1 MKYRRKYMK
10 HLLVIHTGG
19 TISMSQD
26 QSNKVVT
33 NDINPISM
41 HQDVINQYAQI
52 DELNPFNV
60 PSPHMTIKHVKQ
72 LKDIILEA
80 VTNKYY
86 DGFVIT
92 HGTDTLEETAFLLDL
107 ILGIEQPVVITGA
120 MRSSNEIGSD
130 GLYNYISAI
139 RVASDE
145 KARHKGVMVVFN
157 DEIHT
162 ARNVTKTHTSNTNTF
177 QSPNHGPLGVLTK
190 DRVQFHHMPYR
201 QQALENVNEKLNVP
215 LVKAYMGM
223 PGDIFSFYSREGI
236 DGMVIEAL
244 GQGNIPPSALEGI
257 QQLVS
262 LNIPI
267 LVKAYMGMPG
277 DIFSFYSREGID
289 GMVIEA
295 LGQGN
300 IPPSALEGIQQLV
313 SLNIPIVLVSR
324 SFNGIVSPTYA
335 YDGGGYQLAQQ
346 GFIFSNGLNGPKAR
360 LKLLVALSN
369 NLDKAEIKSYF
380 EL

>member
-1 MKYRRKYMK
+1 MK

-19 TISMSQD
+19 TISMSQE

-60 PSPHMTIKHVKQ
+60 PSPHMTIQHVKQ

-80 VTNKYY
+80 VSNKYY

-201 QQALENVNEKLNVP
+201 QQALENVNDKLNVP

-244 GQGNIPPSALEGI
+244 GQGNIPPSAL
-257 QQLVS
+257 
-262 LNIPI
+262 
-267 LVKAYMGMPG
+267 
-277 DIFSFYSREGID
+277 D
-289 GMVIEA
+289 
-295 LGQGN
+295 
-300 IPPSALEGIQQLV
+300 GIQQLV

>member
-1 MKYRRKYMK
+1 MK

-33 NDINPISM
+33 NDTNPISM

-60 PSPHMTIKHVKQ
+60 PSPHMTIQHVKQ

-120 MRSSNEIGSD
+120 MRSSDEIGSD

-201 QQALENVNEKLNVP
+201 QQALENVNDKLNVP
-215 LVKAYMGM
+215 
-223 PGDIFSFYSREGI
+223 
-236 DGMVIEAL
+236 
-244 GQGNIPPSALEGI
+244 
-257 QQLVS
+257 
-262 LNIPI
+262 

>member
-1 MKYRRKYMK
+1 MK

-60 PSPHMTIKHVKQ
+60 PSPHMTIQHVKQ

-267 LVKAYMGMPG
+267 
-277 DIFSFYSREGID
+277 
-289 GMVIEA
+289 
-295 LGQGN
+295 
-300 IPPSALEGIQQLV
+300 
-313 SLNIPIVLVSR
+313 VLVSR

-369 NLDKAEIKSYF
+369 NLDKAEIKAYF

>member
-1 MKYRRKYMK
+1 MK

-33 NDINPISM
+33 NDINPISL

-60 PSPHMTIKHVKQ
+60 PSPHMTIQHVKQ

-244 GQGNIPPSALEGI
+244 GQGN
-257 QQLVS
+257 
-262 LNIPI
+262 
-267 LVKAYMGMPG
+267 M
-277 DIFSFYSREGID
+277 
-289 GMVIEA
+289 
-295 LGQGN
+295 
-300 IPPSALEGIQQLV
+300 PPSALEGIQQLV

-335 YDGGGYQLAQQ
+335 YDGGGYQLEQQ

>member
-1 MKYRRKYMK
+1 MK

-60 PSPHMTIKHVKQ
+60 PSPHMTIQHVKQ

-201 QQALENVNEKLNVP
+201 QQALENVNDKLNVP
-215 LVKAYMGM
+215 
-223 PGDIFSFYSREGI
+223 
-236 DGMVIEAL
+236 
-244 GQGNIPPSALEGI
+244 
-257 QQLVS
+257 
-262 LNIPI
+262 

-324 SFNGIVSPTYA
+324 SFNGIVSPNYA

>member
-1 MKYRRKYMK
+1 MK

-60 PSPHMTIKHVKQ
+60 PSPHMTIQHVKQ

-80 VTNKYY
+80 VSNKYY

-236 DGMVIEAL
+236 DGV
-244 GQGNIPPSALEGI
+244 
-257 QQLVS
+257 
-262 LNIPI
+262 
-267 LVKAYMGMPG
+267 
-277 DIFSFYSREGID
+277 
-289 GMVIEA
+289 VIEA

>member
-1 MKYRRKYMK
+1 MK

-60 PSPHMTIKHVKQ
+60 PSPHMTIQHVKQ

-201 QQALENVNEKLNVP
+201 QQALENVNDKLNVP
-215 LVKAYMGM
+215 
-223 PGDIFSFYSREGI
+223 
-236 DGMVIEAL
+236 
-244 GQGNIPPSALEGI
+244 
-257 QQLVS
+257 
-262 LNIPI
+262 

-346 GFIFSNGLNGPKAR
+346 GFIFSNGLNGPKVR

>member
-1 MKYRRKYMK
+1 MK

-19 TISMSQD
+19 TISMSQN

-33 NDINPISM
+33 NDINPISL

-60 PSPHMTIKHVKQ
+60 PSPHMTIQHVKQ

-267 LVKAYMGMPG
+267 
-277 DIFSFYSREGID
+277 
-289 GMVIEA
+289 
-295 LGQGN
+295 
-300 IPPSALEGIQQLV
+300 
-313 SLNIPIVLVSR
+313 VLVSR

-369 NLDKAEIKSYF
+369 NLDKAEIKAYF
-380 EL
+380 E

>member
-1 MKYRRKYMK
+1 MK

-33 NDINPISM
+33 NDINPISL

-60 PSPHMTIKHVKQ
+60 PSPHMTIQHVKQ

-201 QQALENVNEKLNVP
+201 QQALENVNEKLNV
-215 LVKAYMGM
+215 
-223 PGDIFSFYSREGI
+223 
-236 DGMVIEAL
+236 
-244 GQGNIPPSALEGI
+244 Q
-257 QQLVS
+257 
-262 LNIPI
+262 

>member
-1 MKYRRKYMK
+1 MK

-33 NDINPISM
+33 NDINPISL

-60 PSPHMTIKHVKQ
+60 PSPHMTIQHVKQ

-201 QQALENVNEKLNVP
+201 QQSLENVNEKLNVP
-215 LVKAYMGM
+215 LVKAYMG
-223 PGDIFSFYSREGI
+223 
-236 DGMVIEAL
+236 L
-244 GQGNIPPSALEGI
+244 
-257 QQLVS
+257 
-262 LNIPI
+262 
-267 LVKAYMGMPG
+267 PG

>member
-1 MKYRRKYMK
+1 MK

-33 NDINPISM
+33 NDINPISL

-60 PSPHMTIKHVKQ
+60 PSPHMTIQHVKQ

-215 LVKAYMGM
+215 LVKAYMGL
-223 PGDIFSFYSREGI
+223 P
-236 DGMVIEAL
+236 A
-244 GQGNIPPSALEGI
+244 
-257 QQLVS
+257 
-262 LNIPI
+262 
-267 LVKAYMGMPG
+267 

>member
-1 MKYRRKYMK
+1 MK

-33 NDINPISM
+33 NDINPISL

-60 PSPHMTIKHVKQ
+60 PSPHMTIQHVKQ

-190 DRVQFHHMPYR
+190 DRVQFYHMPYR

-244 GQGNIPPSALEGI
+244 GQGN
-257 QQLVS
+257 
-262 LNIPI
+262 
-267 LVKAYMGMPG
+267 M
-277 DIFSFYSREGID
+277 
-289 GMVIEA
+289 
-295 LGQGN
+295 
-300 IPPSALEGIQQLV
+300 PPSALEGIQQLV

>member
-1 MKYRRKYMK
+1 MK

-60 PSPHMTIKHVKQ
+60 PSPHMTIQHVKQ

-162 ARNVTKTHTSNTNTF
+162 ARIVTKTHTSNTNTF

-201 QQALENVNEKLNVP
+201 QQALENVNDKLNVP
-215 LVKAYMGM
+215 
-223 PGDIFSFYSREGI
+223 
-236 DGMVIEAL
+236 
-244 GQGNIPPSALEGI
+244 
-257 QQLVS
+257 
-262 LNIPI
+262 

>member
-1 MKYRRKYMK
+1 MK

-33 NDINPISM
+33 NDTNPISM

-60 PSPHMTIKHVKQ
+60 PSPHMTIQHVKQ

-177 QSPNHGPLGVLTK
+177 QSPNYGPLGVLTK

-201 QQALENVNEKLNVP
+201 QQALENVNDKLNVP
-215 LVKAYMGM
+215 
-223 PGDIFSFYSREGI
+223 
-236 DGMVIEAL
+236 
-244 GQGNIPPSALEGI
+244 
-257 QQLVS
+257 
-262 LNIPI
+262 

>member
-1 MKYRRKYMK
+1 MK

-60 PSPHMTIKHVKQ
+60 PSPHMTIQHVKQ

-201 QQALENVNEKLNVP
+201 QQALENVNDKLNVP
-215 LVKAYMGM
+215 
-223 PGDIFSFYSREGI
+223 
-236 DGMVIEAL
+236 
-244 GQGNIPPSALEGI
+244 
-257 QQLVS
+257 
-262 LNIPI
+262 

-346 GFIFSNGLNGPKAR
+346 GFIFFNGLNGPKAR

>member
-1 MKYRRKYMK
+1 MK

-33 NDINPISM
+33 NDTNPISM

-60 PSPHMTIKHVKQ
+60 PSPHMTIQHVKQ

-145 KARHKGVMVVFN
+145 KARHKGVIVVFN

-201 QQALENVNEKLNVP
+201 QQALENVNDKLNVP
-215 LVKAYMGM
+215 
-223 PGDIFSFYSREGI
+223 
-236 DGMVIEAL
+236 
-244 GQGNIPPSALEGI
+244 
-257 QQLVS
+257 
-262 LNIPI
+262 

>member
-1 MKYRRKYMK
+1 MK

-33 NDINPISM
+33 NDINPISL

-60 PSPHMTIKHVKQ
+60 PSPHMTIQHVKQ

-107 ILGIEQPVVITGA
+107 LLGIEQPVVITGA

-244 GQGNIPPSALEGI
+244 GQGN
-257 QQLVS
+257 
-262 LNIPI
+262 
-267 LVKAYMGMPG
+267 M
-277 DIFSFYSREGID
+277 
-289 GMVIEA
+289 
-295 LGQGN
+295 
-300 IPPSALEGIQQLV
+300 PPSALEGIQQLV

>member
-1 MKYRRKYMK
+1 MK

-33 NDINPISM
+33 NDINPISL

-60 PSPHMTIKHVKQ
+60 PSPHMTIQHVKQ

-244 GQGNIPPSALEGI
+244 GQGNMPPSALEGI
-257 QQLVS
+257 QQL
-262 LNIPI
+262 
-267 LVKAYMGMPG
+267 A
-277 DIFSFYSREGID
+277 
-289 GMVIEA
+289 
-295 LGQGN
+295 
-300 IPPSALEGIQQLV
+300 

>member
-1 MKYRRKYMK
+1 MK

-52 DELNPFNV
+52 DELNPFNL
-60 PSPHMTIKHVKQ
+60 PSPHMTIQHVKQ
-72 LKDIILEA
+72 LKDIILEV

-145 KARHKGVMVVFN
+145 KARHKGVIVVFN

-201 QQALENVNEKLNVP
+201 QQALETVNEKLNVP
-215 LVKAYMGM
+215 
-223 PGDIFSFYSREGI
+223 
-236 DGMVIEAL
+236 
-244 GQGNIPPSALEGI
+244 
-257 QQLVS
+257 
-262 LNIPI
+262 

-369 NLDKAEIKSYF
+369 NLDKTEIKSYF

>member
-1 MKYRRKYMK
+1 MK

-33 NDINPISM
+33 NDINPISL

-60 PSPHMTIKHVKQ
+60 PSPHMTIQHVKQ

-201 QQALENVNEKLNVP
+201 QQALGNVNEKLNVP
-215 LVKAYMGM
+215 
-223 PGDIFSFYSREGI
+223 
-236 DGMVIEAL
+236 
-244 GQGNIPPSALEGI
+244 
-257 QQLVS
+257 
-262 LNIPI
+262 

>member
-1 MKYRRKYMK
+1 MK

-60 PSPHMTIKHVKQ
+60 PSPHMTIQHVKQ

-130 GLYNYISAI
+130 GLYNYMSAI

-201 QQALENVNEKLNVP
+201 QQALENVNDKLNVP
-215 LVKAYMGM
+215 
-223 PGDIFSFYSREGI
+223 
-236 DGMVIEAL
+236 
-244 GQGNIPPSALEGI
+244 
-257 QQLVS
+257 
-262 LNIPI
+262 

-346 GFIFSNGLNGPKAR
+346 GFIFSNGSNGPKAR

>member
-1 MKYRRKYMK
+1 MK

-60 PSPHMTIKHVKQ
+60 PSPHMTIQHVKQ

-201 QQALENVNEKLNVP
+201 QQALENVNDKLNVP
-215 LVKAYMGM
+215 LVKT
-223 PGDIFSFYSREGI
+223 
-236 DGMVIEAL
+236 
-244 GQGNIPPSALEGI
+244 
-257 QQLVS
+257 
-262 LNIPI
+262 
-267 LVKAYMGMPG
+267 YMGMPG

>member
-1 MKYRRKYMK
+1 MK

-60 PSPHMTIKHVKQ
+60 PSPHMTIQHVKQ

-190 DRVQFHHMPYR
+190 DRVQLHHMPYR
-201 QQALENVNEKLNVP
+201 QQALENVNDKLNVP
-215 LVKAYMGM
+215 
-223 PGDIFSFYSREGI
+223 
-236 DGMVIEAL
+236 
-244 GQGNIPPSALEGI
+244 
-257 QQLVS
+257 
-262 LNIPI
+262 